1 MTDIDRLMLR
11 HDLETVAARAGVTPA
26 VFAAATA
33 ILHAEDP
40 LAVSADVE
48 DVALDEL
55 ARVAWA
61 HGLRLDV
68 TIGRRS

>member
-1 MTDIDRLMLR
+1 MLR
-11 HDLETVAARAGVTPA
+11 HDLETAAERAGVSCE

-40 LAVSADVE
+40 VAASADVE

-55 ARVAWA
+55 ARVAWV
-61 HGLRLDV
+61 HGMRLDV
-68 TIGRRS
+68 AMTRRT

>member
-11 HDLETVAARAGVTPA
+11 HDLETAADRAGVSCE

-33 ILHAEDP
+33 ILHADDP
-40 LAVSADVE
+40 IAASAQVE

-55 ARVAWA
+55 ARVAWV
-61 HGLRLDV
+61 HGMRLDV
-68 TIGRRS
+68 TIGGKT